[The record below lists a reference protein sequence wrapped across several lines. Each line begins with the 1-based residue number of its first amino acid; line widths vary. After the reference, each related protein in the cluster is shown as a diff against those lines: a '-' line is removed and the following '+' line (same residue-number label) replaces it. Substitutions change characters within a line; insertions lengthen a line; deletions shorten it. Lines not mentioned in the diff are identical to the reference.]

1 MLNSLRSSFL
11 RGSVLV
17 ILVHRAA
24 ALEYIVV
31 DPNPLDLH
39 IFGILDPDPKIKHIR
54 IPEIL
59 KMRSNKAIGLQFTVF
74 R

>member
-17 ILVHRAA
+17 VLVHRAA

-31 DPNPLDLH
+31 DPLDLH
-39 IFGILDPDPKIKHIR
+39 RFGLLDPDPKKKHIR

-59 KMRSNKAIGLQFTVF
+59 KMRSNKAIGVQFTFF